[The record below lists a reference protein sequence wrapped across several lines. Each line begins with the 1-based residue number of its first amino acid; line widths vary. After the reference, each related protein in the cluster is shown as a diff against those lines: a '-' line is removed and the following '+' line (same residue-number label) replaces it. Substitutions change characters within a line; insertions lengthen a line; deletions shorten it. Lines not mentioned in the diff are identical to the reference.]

1 MTLER
6 DTRCGLFGTP
16 LWVLLIA
23 KPDGTDRRPRRLVLE
38 PYSPLSMGT
47 ATRLDAWVEEQQGI
61 YVWESTKHVR
71 RPAGAPTWRTEWR
84 RIDASMQHGC
94 PGLPSMG
101 FAVIRALARQELV
114 GESAK
119 EVMHDL
125 FWSAFVANVDG
136 LNYLVRY
143 ADKETGEFY
152 TRQQFD
158 WQINQLKR
166 AAIDRRK
173 PNGDKDPVAELLS
186 AIARE
191 EHPMLG
197 LRAWERAVIDD
208 EFYDA
213 LAALAALAD
222 TDERTDSVIRFLKLH
237 KSKRTP

>member
-6 DTRCGLFGTP
+6 DTRCGMFGTP
-16 LWVLLIA
+16 LWVMLIA

-38 PYSPLSMGT
+38 PYSPLSLGT

-61 YVWESTKHVR
+61 YVWESTKHTR
-71 RPAGAPTWRTEWR
+71 RPTGAPTWRTEWR
-84 RIDASMQHGC
+84 RIDASVLHGC

-143 ADKETGEFY
+143 ADKDTGTFY
-152 TRQQFD
+152 ARQQFD

-166 AAIDRRK
+166 AAVDRRK
-173 PNGDKDPVAELLS
+173 PDGDKDPVAELL
-186 AIARE
+186 AAVVRE
-191 EHPMLG
+191 EAPMLG
-197 LRAWERAVIDD
+197 LRAWERAVVDD
-208 EFYDA
+208 TFYDA
-213 LAALAALAD
+213 LAAIAA
-222 TDERTDSVIRFLKLH
+222 TPPGDERDASTLAFLKLH
-237 KSKRTP
+237 KSKRIP